1 MTKPYPKPEK
11 KIKIKACDFRKKYG
25 KRLKTKNAKPKLS
38 DKVKELDKWFSR
50 AVRLMWVDDGLVKC
64 ASCSKKD
71 HPKNMDCGHF
81 FNRDSKA
88 LRWSFNNCRP
98 QCPVR
103 SFGCNSKMDRPEVQN
118 AFRQTLISQGVNIE
132 AMEIKRRN
140 TVKYTVF
147 ELDLLIKECQGI
159 VKYQLK
165 NKNIE
170 KWW

>member
-1 MTKPYPKPEK
+1 
-11 KIKIKACDFRKKYG
+11 
-25 KRLKTKNAKPKLS
+25 
-38 DKVKELDKWFSR
+38 
-50 AVRLMWVDDGLVKC
+50 
-64 ASCSKKD
+64 
-71 HPKNMDCGHF
+71 
-81 FNRDSKA
+81 
-88 LRWSFNNCRP
+88 
-98 QCPVR
+98 
-103 SFGCNSKMDRPEVQN
+103 MDRPEVQN